1 MIFCEPSI
9 RCAYMIIKAVNY
21 LMWFTVLMGKQ
32 PILYSRLPPKPY
44 VASITNRVKRMNNRT
59 YIIGRHG
66 NIQMFD
72 RTTSARHAELVVLND
87 DLYLTDL
94 DSTNGTYIVENG
106 QRKRFKEGYI
116 NINQTIAFGNHVCSV
131 RELVARAQLCA

>member
-1 MIFCEPSI
+1 
-9 RCAYMIIKAVNY
+9 
-21 LMWFTVLMGKQ
+21 
-32 PILYSRLPPKPY
+32 
-44 VASITNRVKRMNNRT
+44 MNNRT

-72 RTTSARHAELVVLND
+72 KTTSARHAELVVLDD

-94 DSTNGTYIVENG
+94 DSTNGTYLVENG

-116 NINQTIAFGNHVCSV
+116 NMNQTLAFGNHICSV
-131 RELVARAQLCA
+131 RELVARAQMCS